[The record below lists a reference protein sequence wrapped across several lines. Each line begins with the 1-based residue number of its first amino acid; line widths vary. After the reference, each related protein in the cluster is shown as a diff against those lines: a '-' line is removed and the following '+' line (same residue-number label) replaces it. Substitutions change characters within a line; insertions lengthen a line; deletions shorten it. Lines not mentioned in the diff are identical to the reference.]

1 MPHRTSRWSWLT
13 AGLGLVFSVPVVSL
27 LVLAFSAQH
36 GVWSHL
42 ASTVLPS
49 YLTNTLLLVLG
60 VGVGTFVIGVGAGWL
75 VAMQEFPG
83 RRVLEW
89 ALLLPMAFPGYVLA
103 IVYVEVF
110 EYAGPVQSLLRDVF
124 GWRSPRDY
132 WFPDIASVGGAVFLL
147 SLALYPYVY
156 LLARNAFI
164 QQASVL
170 LEASRMLGRPPQ
182 KAFWEVALPQAN
194 AHRRRFRKQI
204 QNPLENL
211 RR

>member
-1 MPHRTSRWSWLT
+1 
-13 AGLGLVFSVPVVSL
+13 
-27 LVLAFSAQH
+27 
-36 GVWSHL
+36 
-42 ASTVLPS
+42 
-49 YLTNTLLLVLG
+49 
-60 VGVGTFVIGVGAGWL
+60 
-75 VAMQEFPG
+75 MQEFPG

-170 LEASRMLGRPPQ
+170 LEASRMLDKSAGNS
-182 KAFWEVALPQAN
+182 FFMIALPLARPAIVVGVSLAMMETLADFGMVQLFSVPTFTTGIY
-194 AHRRRFRKQI
+194 HI
-204 QNPLENL
+204 
-211 RR
+211 